1 MSAVDHYLTKNYGQ
15 YVLVLESELAN
26 SCLTISQQC
35 VLYSNIALAQLR
47 KYSTVILHMYTEL
60 LTHILF
66 MLLIRAWAK

>member
-1 MSAVDHYLTKNYGQ
+1 MSAVDHYLAKNYAQ

-47 KYSTVILHMYTEL
+47 KYCPVILHTYTV
-60 LTHILF
+60 TYSHTIHA
-66 MLLIRAWAK
+66 IN